1 MGEGDSTTPIS
12 ELMMQHRGIYYVDQR
27 AIVHFAAGGGLTIR
41 YSEERAN
48 TLGEAIEK
56 SIDAMDQTV
65 LHFRSGRITW
75 NGQPGKIEWQK
86 HLPYPQRLLSETFFN
101 PERSAGDGQPRT
113 IVGVTHTPGQPWRVT
128 ISGHEKKAVL
138 EVDEQ
143 FRSAVLAKDVQFPIV
158 EGTAL
163 QSPTK
168 PQ

>member
-1 MGEGDSTTPIS
+1 MGEGDSTPIIK
-12 ELMMQHRGIYYVDQR
+12 LILQNRDFYYIDQR
-27 AIVHFAAGGGLTIR
+27 AIFNFAAASALVIR
-41 YSEERAN
+41 YSEERADSVE
-48 TLGEAIEK
+48 EAIEK
-56 SIDAMDQTV
+56 SIAAMDQTV

-75 NGQPGKIEWQK
+75 DGKPGKIEWQK
-86 HLPYPQRLLSETFFN
+86 WLPYLRLLSETFFN
-101 PERSAGDGQPRT
+101 PERSAGGGQPRT

-143 FRSAVLAKDVQFPIV
+143 FRSTVLAKDVPFPIV

-163 QSPTK
+163 QSLTK